1 MQKELS
7 KGNSFFLILEDNSI
21 ITLYLFIGGII
32 MEFFILLILM
42 RVSLED
48 MKEQLFYNFW
58 LVLLFICCGMRFL
71 ITNTQCF
78 FVVLCLIVLP
88 LLIVNLKIEAIG
100 EGDLWVMM
108 ALSLCMNL
116 TEFMVM
122 FYVATYSG
130 LGYGLIC
137 RQRKIAFCPF
147 LTLGVFIAF
156 ILEMIMIQ

>member
-7 KGNSFFLILEDNSI
+7 KGNSFFRILKDNSI
-21 ITLYLFIGGII
+21 IALYLFIGGIM
-32 MEFFILLILM
+32 MEFLILLILM
-42 RVSLED
+42 QVSIED
-48 MKEQLFYNFW
+48 MKEQLFYDFW
-58 LVLLFICCGMRFL
+58 LVLLFVCCGIRFL
-71 ITNTQCF
+71 KTNTQCF
-78 FVVLCLIVLP
+78 FVVLCFIVLP

-100 EGDLWVMM
+100 EGDLWLMM
-108 ALSLCMNL
+108 ALSLCMDL

-137 RQRKIAFCPF
+137 RQRNIAFCPF

-156 ILEMIMIQ
+156 IFKMIMIQ